1 MVMAFVVASEMVFD
15 GDAPLPH
22 GASLVLFT
30 AITLW
35 FTLALLT
42 GVGILIIT
50 EALGLM
56 IWLGFRAAGR
66 LLAWRV
72 ASCVL
77 GHAGAAHLLLL
88 PACIVPAIALAAE
101 WRAWFQTPLAP
112 GTLLY
117 GGPDPL
123 AALLTVPVWYAA
135 AITAFAALAIRGM
148 WVVTA
153 PQSSGVELAPDR
165 GAGSRAS

>member
-1 MVMAFVVASEMVFD
+1 MVMAFALASDMVFD

-30 AITLW
+30 AIVLW

-56 IWLGFRAAGR
+56 IWRVFRAAGR
-66 LLAWRV
+66 PLTWRV
-72 ASCVL
+72 ASNVL
-77 GHAGAAHLLLL
+77 GHAGTAHLLLL
-88 PACIVPAIALAAE
+88 PACIVPAIALAAQ

-112 GTLLY
+112 GEPLLY
-117 GGPDPL
+117 GGPDPR
-123 AALLTVPVWYAA
+123 AVLLTVPVWYAA
-135 AITAFAALAIRGM
+135 AITAFAALAIRGL

-153 PQSSGVELAPDR
+153 PEVDR
-165 GAGSRAS
+165 RAG